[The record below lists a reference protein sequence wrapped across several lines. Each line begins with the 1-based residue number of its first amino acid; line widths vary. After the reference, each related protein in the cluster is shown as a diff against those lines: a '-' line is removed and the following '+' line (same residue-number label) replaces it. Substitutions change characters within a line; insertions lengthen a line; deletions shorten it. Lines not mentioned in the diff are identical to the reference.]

1 MRNAFLYALSAIASS
16 AFFPGVF
23 ALARDGSEAHWQ
35 ARNQAQ
41 GRLSWDQIEQLPKLQ
56 TNQLSALSS
65 DGFVRFSHPY
75 FPKHSARIKKAGGFC
90 DGTVG

>member
-1 MRNAFLYALSAIASS
+1 MRNALLYALSVFASGT
-16 AFFPGVF
+16 FFSGVF
-23 ALARDGSEAHWQ
+23 ALSRDGSEAHWHAQ
-35 ARNQAQ
+35 NQAQ

-75 FPKHSARIKKAGGFC
+75 FPKHSARIKKAEGFC
-90 DGTVG
+90 DDTVG